1 MKPSDIIDLFNS
13 GEWEKISKLFNNN
26 IMTFLKFS
34 MSKGFSNRLDISNIS
49 WRDFEENENLFG
61 FLAENGFL
69 DNVDYD
75 SLDDDLKNYYL
86 EWWLN
91 ESPDE
96 CLKYISNQ
104 ILTDVEIRGE
114 GEYWLRLRDRE
125 ELVIFFDDTGRDVT
139 ARDLAK
145 GIFEEDDR
153 WWDRFWDTTDNVYR
167 DVIDELDD
175 NNLQVLASRILKEI
189 GNQDLNIEDYGS
201 DFFHE
206 LMREQGREDFFQIT
220 SDVIYDLIKDEEAME
235 ELLNGDLD
243 ELKGELY
250 NIHSNAYNN
259 AYESEC
265 YNLVYDGLDEFFSS
279 KITEEITKSGDKTNY
294 TSYIRIR
301 DFYDNVKS
309 FVYENKGRGY
319 GDGLLEYHGS
329 YTEIMR
335 LLFDD
340 NEYDQ
345 IDFRIP
351 QYPDW
356 ELVTNNIN
364 EYFSDYI

>member
-34 MSKGFSNRLDISNIS
+34 ISRGFSNRLDISNIP
-49 WRDFEENENLFG
+49 WNAFEENDNLFD
-61 FLAENGFL
+61 FLAVNGFL
-69 DNVDYD
+69 DNVDYY

-96 CLKYISNQ
+96 CLKYITNQ
-104 ILTDVEIRGE
+104 LLTDVEIRGK

-125 ELVIFFDDTGRDVT
+125 ELTVFFDNNGRNST

-145 GIFEEDDR
+145 GIFGEDDR
-153 WWDRFWDTTDNVYR
+153 WWERFWDTTDNVYR

-175 NNLQVLASRILKEI
+175 NNLQVLASRILNEI
-189 GNQDLNIEDYGS
+189 GNEDLNIEEYGS

-206 LMREQGREDFFQIT
+206 LIREQGREDFFQIT

-265 YNLVYDGLDEFFSS
+265 YNLVYDGLYEFFSS
-279 KITEEITKSGDKTNY
+279 KITEEITKSGDKTKY
-294 TSYIRIR
+294 TSYIRIEN
-301 DFYDNVKS
+301 FYGNVSS
-309 FVYENKGRGY
+309 FVNENKGRGY
-319 GDGLLEYHGS
+319 GDGLLDYHGS
-329 YTEIMR
+329 YTEMMGS
-335 LLFDD
+335 LLDD
-340 NEYDQ
+340 GVYEK

-351 QYPDW
+351 DYPDW
-356 ELVTNNIN
+356 DIVNKNIN
-364 EYFSDYI
+364 EYFSEYI